1 MKCDR
6 IVAYITRTSDSDK
19 INKSIVAFGQRYW
32 LVSTSGMCWNEVK
45 AIYEPEDMML
55 EKLGRIK

>member
-19 INKSIVAFGQRYW
+19 INKKIVAFNQRYW
-32 LVSTSGMCWNEVK
+32 LVSVSGHSWNEVK
-45 AIYEPEDMML
+45 AIYEPEDKIL
-55 EKLGRIK
+55 EERYK